1 MYNAAYVTS
10 PTLDI
15 IPPQMLIN
23 NLSTKDNLD
32 VDYEK
37 HDNTYYIIS
46 FKNKRLWIPYRLLTI
61 PIGLNGLFHLW
72 TTTLCT
78 SFYARAST
86 FQCYE
91 CYAGDH
97 LITDSDEY
105 SDIEIL
111 NPSYQ

>member
-1 MYNAAYVTS
+1 MYNAEYVTS

-46 FKNKRLWIPYRLLTI
+46 FKNKRL
-61 PIGLNGLFHLW
+61 
-72 TTTLCT
+72 
-78 SFYARAST
+78 
-86 FQCYE
+86 
-91 CYAGDH
+91 
-97 LITDSDEY
+97 
-105 SDIEIL
+105 
-111 NPSYQ
+111 